1 MPVVIV
7 GLVLAFLIMLV
18 FGGTEIDRLLLLL
31 LAGSDLPRW
40 KAVAA
45 VVEWFAQPAVLLA
58 LTLVGALI
66 LAALR
71 RWRDGLLLGAV
82 FVSGWVAIWAAQRLT
97 LGVRP
102 AADAMRIT
110 EAGFPSTSAGSATI
124 GALALAFLLT
134 RQVRTRAWALA
145 GAATF
150 ALAAGIAAI
159 MLGHS
164 WPSSVVGG
172 WAFGLAWVLTL
183 LLVARFDLGD
193 GAPPKRA

>member
-1 MPVVIV
+1 
-7 GLVLAFLIMLV
+7 
-18 FGGTEIDRLLLLL
+18 
-31 LAGSDLPRW
+31 
-40 KAVAA
+40 
-45 VVEWFAQPAVLLA
+45 
-58 LTLVGALI
+58 
-66 LAALR
+66 
-71 RWRDGLLLGAV
+71 
-82 FVSGWVAIWAAQRLT
+82 
-97 LGVRP
+97 
-102 AADAMRIT
+102 MRIT
-110 EAGFPSTSAGSATI
+110 VAGFPSTSAGSATI

-150 ALAAGIAAI
+150 ALAAGISAI